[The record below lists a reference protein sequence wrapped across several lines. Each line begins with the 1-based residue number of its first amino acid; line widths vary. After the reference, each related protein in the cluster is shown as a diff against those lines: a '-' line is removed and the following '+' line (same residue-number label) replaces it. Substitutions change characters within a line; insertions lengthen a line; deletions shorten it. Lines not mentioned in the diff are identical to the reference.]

1 LPRLVSLTV
10 AGAVPGWPREAA
22 SPASRF
28 NPPAQAAGSPRSAA
42 IVAHVPASG
51 GRARGQP
58 CLLAFDATAPRPV
71 ACATCRGGTTTPGNH
86 MTHLVDIFLQPA
98 KVFEDLRAAEL
109 EQAKAMMPGAGA
121 MGWIGAIS
129 SAAAIVVVSCLYALY
144 LMLAGKVTGAGV
156 SFKRGMSLVCW
167 SNMPAVLGIVVAL
180 VGVAT
185 MQPNTALE
193 SLMLTN
199 VDPLLVQL
207 PDDSAWRGLAR
218 GFSLLNLWCWF
229 LLALGWR
236 IFARAGWLQSAVVA
250 LLPSVVIYGA
260 MALFALAK

>member
-1 LPRLVSLTV
+1 
-10 AGAVPGWPREAA
+10 
-22 SPASRF
+22 
-28 NPPAQAAGSPRSAA
+28 
-42 IVAHVPASG
+42 
-51 GRARGQP
+51 
-58 CLLAFDATAPRPV
+58 
-71 ACATCRGGTTTPGNH
+71 

-98 KVFEDLRAAEL
+98 KVFEDLRERPRFALPLALLALLSAILPLWYFMTVDPDWYMQHMLLSAGRDMSAAEL
-109 EQAKAMMPGAGA
+109 EQAKAVMPGAGA
-121 MGWIGAIS
+121 MAWIGAIS

-144 LMLAGKVTGAGV
+144 LMLAGKVAGAGV
-156 SFKRGMSLVCW
+156 SFKRGMSLTCW

-218 GFSLLNLWCWF
+218 GFSLLNLWSWF